1 MAVFVVDENQLDA
14 RRRRL
19 IFRAWHRGIREMDLI
34 FGHYV
39 NAHISGMSD
48 KTVSELEY
56 IMSFDDRDLLTWVT
70 GEVSPPAEVNS
81 PLFRD
86 IVNYH
91 ICIDL
96 N

>member
-1 MAVFVVDENQLDA
+1 MTVFVVDENQLDM

-19 IFRAWHRGIREMDLI
+19 VFRAWHRGIREMDLI

-39 NAHISGMSD
+39 DAHISEMND
-48 KTVSELEY
+48 TTVSELEY

-70 GEVSPPAEVNS
+70 GEVSPPPEIDG

-86 IVNYH
+86 IINYH
-91 ICIDL
+91 ICTNL

>member
-1 MAVFVVDENQLDA
+1 MTVFVVDKNQLDV

-39 NAHISGMSD
+39 DAHIAGMSD
-48 KTVSELEY
+48 KTVFELEY
-56 IMSFDDRDLLTWVT
+56 IMSFDDRDLLTWIT
-70 GEVSPPAEVNS
+70 GEISPPSKVDS

-86 IVNYH
+86 IINYH
-91 ICIDL
+91 VYINL

>member
-1 MAVFVVDENQLDA
+1 MTDFDVDGNQLDA

-19 IFRAWHRGIREMDLI
+19 VFRAWHRGIREMDLI

-39 NAHISGMSD
+39 NAHIAGMSD
-48 KTVSELEY
+48 KMLSELEY
-56 IMSFDDRDLLTWVT
+56 ILSFDDRDLLTWVT
-70 GEVSPPAEVNS
+70 GEILPPFEVDS

-86 IVNYH
+86 IINYH
-91 ICIDL
+91 ICINL